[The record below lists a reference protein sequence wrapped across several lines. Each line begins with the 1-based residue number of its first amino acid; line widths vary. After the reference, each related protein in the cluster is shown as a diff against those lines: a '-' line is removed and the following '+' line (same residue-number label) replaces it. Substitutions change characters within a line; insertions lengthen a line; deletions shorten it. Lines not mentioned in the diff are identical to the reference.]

1 METTQFLVTIDNEE
15 KMGKEGGNKEEE
27 TGMEPVSLVPAAAQV
42 ERKYSLT
49 VPHSR
54 ATAWVLHHTKQNIS
68 LMVD

>member
-1 METTQFLVTIDNEE
+1 MTIDNEE

-27 TGMEPVSLVPAAAQV
+27 TGMEPVPLIPAADQV

-54 ATAWVLHHTKQNIS
+54 ATA
-68 LMVD
+68 